1 MVIKLRI
8 KIQNELELS
17 KKELTQKDIEIE
29 TLQIKLDDKNNIVK
43 QEKEGLLKQ
52 IQELHIKT
60 DIEKNALNSRLKDQ
74 TQKIEELSKELNQ
87 IKTQTKYSSNNEF
100 SLESILENPQKSN
113 GNHQKEIEE
122 KEKEIQSLN
131 QEKKYYEKQI
141 KELKEKIAQSSN
153 SAYEQL
159 KAENEYLTKNNEL
172 LNNQIKALKEQ
183 QEKDEL
189 YYKLEIKNASDEAVN
204 AKCLLATISYEK
216 DNEIL
221 KWKKYVKK
229 FESKLQQIGITINR
243 KK

>member
-1 MVIKLRI
+1 MTGVQTCALPIL
-8 KIQNELELS
+8 
-17 KKELTQKDIEIE
+17 
-29 TLQIKLDDKNNIVK
+29 
-43 QEKEGLLKQ
+43 
-52 IQELHIKT
+52 KT

-87 IKTQTKYSSNNEF
+87 IKTQTNYSSNNEF

-204 AKCLLATISYEK
+204 AKCLLATIS
-216 DNEIL
+216 
-221 KWKKYVKK
+221 
-229 FESKLQQIGITINR
+229 
-243 KK
+243 